1 MNATPHLSSHLLLS
15 ALILLTLAP
24 LLWGAALLFL
34 LLAGRSMWQSWSAR
48 KRWDSERNEWG
59 APRPSLS
66 QRWRMKIGRIRFRL
80 SEFAKRETQTIA
92 PKRTPPAPCTAL
104 AEPLKKPIQ
113 PVLPLFEAPSGKP
126 KEAFVWN
133 ETKEID

>member
-1 MNATPHLSSHLLLS
+1 
-15 ALILLTLAP
+15 
-24 LLWGAALLFL
+24 
-34 LLAGRSMWQSWSAR
+34 
-48 KRWDSERNEWG
+48 
-59 APRPSLS
+59 
-66 QRWRMKIGRIRFRL
+66 MKVGRIGFRL
-80 SEFAKRETQTIA
+80 YEFAKRRTQTIVPKPMPLA
-92 PKRTPPAPCTAL
+92 PSTAC